1 VGFTLI
7 ELMIVVAI
15 IGILAA
21 IAIPD
26 FMKFQARSKTS
37 EAKANLAAIFTA
49 EKSLYQEKDSFGCA
63 FLGSS
68 AAGCLAVGF
77 MPERGNRYA
86 LSLAAA
92 PAAWQARTAANT
104 LPPAAG
110 VMFDG
115 IAGDVFKFPLE
126 FAAGGNINAAGQQAV
141 GTGSVDTVTYTADTG
156 LTAPPATPGVV
167 TGPKGS
173 FAAVA
178 AGNIDGERVG
188 IDKWFISSQGAAVTA
203 GNCVVSTEDLSVSA
217 GVPGRIYND
226 VDCDT

>member
-26 FMKFQARSKTS
+26 FIKFQARSKTS
-37 EAKANLAAIFTA
+37 EAKANLAAVFTA
-49 EKSLYQEKDSFGCA
+49 QRSLYQEKDSFGCS
-63 FLGSS
+63 FLGAS
-68 AAGCLAVGF
+68 AGCLAVGF
-77 MPERGNRYA
+77 APERGNRYA
-86 LSLAAA
+86 LSLSVL
-92 PAAWQARTAANT
+92 PAAWQPRNGPNT
-104 LPPAAG
+104 PPHAAG
-110 VMFDG
+110 VIFDG
-115 IAGDVFKFPLE
+115 IAGDLFKFPME
-126 FAAGGNINAAGQQAV
+126 FGAGGNINAAGQQAV
-141 GTGSVDTVTYTADTG
+141 GTGLVDTVTYTADPG

-178 AGNIDGERVG
+178 AGNIDGERIG

-203 GNCVVSTEDLSVSA
+203 GNCVSAPEDLNVAA